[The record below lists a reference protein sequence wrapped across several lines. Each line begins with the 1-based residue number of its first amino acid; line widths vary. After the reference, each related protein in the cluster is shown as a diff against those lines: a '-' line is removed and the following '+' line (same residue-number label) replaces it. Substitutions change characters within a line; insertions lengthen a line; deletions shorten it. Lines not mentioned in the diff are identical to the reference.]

1 MKWALL
7 MVALGALSAVVRMAS
22 PPLLCRLGLH
32 VRPLFSTSSRWVCR
46 RCPAMHD
53 SGPMVVLGVDDEA

>member
-1 MKWALL
+1 MWWAFV
-7 MVALGALSAVVRMAS
+7 MVALGALSALERMAS

-32 VRPLFSTSSRWVCR
+32 TRPLLSTSSRWVCR

-53 SGPMVVLGVDDEA
+53 SGARAEMGVDDEA